1 MPLPAN
7 DRPSDRET
15 VPEALPAAPPAPWR
29 EIGKCLLNNT
39 VEPVLLIDASGR
51 IEACSPAAQRLL
63 GYQKTHLVGLDT
75 RALIPPEHR
84 DSFPGWIEKFTRTQQ
99 QPRSQQVLEI
109 EGWTSTGARIP
120 LDLTVIEL
128 MDAGRR
134 KFLTIL
140 RDASERKHMQEHLR
154 RERDLAERL
163 VDTAPTLVRV
173 LDLEGRLM
181 RANQMFALMTGLS
194 PADYEGKAWIDHFTT
209 PEDRDECR
217 AHFLALL
224 AGHQPAAPRIATL
237 VTSDGRRRR
246 IQWHSTLLRDRGDTI
261 GVLSIG
267 LDVTDAQRTEEML
280 VRSQKMEAVGRLT
293 GGIAHDFNNLLMG
306 VLGCCRMA
314 LERLDEQHSA
324 RPMIEEIA
332 RSAERSVQLTR
343 RLLIFSRREPA
354 SRCVVDV
361 LDIARAVCGI
371 ARQLIGEDISLSTRF
386 SCAQALVDGDPTQLE
401 QALMNLVIN
410 ARDAM
415 PDGGDVMIRVREDN
429 APAPLADAGN
439 VTIEVEDTGCGMT
452 PEVQQRMFEPFFTT
466 KPPGQGTGLGLP
478 TVFGIVSRMHGQ
490 IDVQSAPGLGTKF
503 RITLPRSK
511 HPKSMPLEAA
521 GDQRSSPPRARG
533 ETVLLVEDEAIVRLT
548 LQDSLRLLGYQVHI
562 AADAKEALAL
572 MQSGTRFD
580 LVLTDVVLPGMSGPE
595 MAQQIRTAKPSARI
609 VFMSAHDH
617 EHLVRSAKLRPDDI
631 SLEKP
636 FSLDV
641 LATKLREAFDSRRV
655 QGS

>member
-7 DRPSDRET
+7 ERPSDRDAGQ
-15 VPEALPAAPPAPWR
+15 EAQQAASSAPWR
-29 EIGKCLLNNT
+29 EIGRCLLNNP
-39 VEPVLLIDASGR
+39 VEPVLLIDSDGC
-51 IEACSPAAQRLL
+51 IEACSPAAQRLF
-63 GYQKTHLVGLDT
+63 GYRQTHLVGLNT
-75 RALIPPEHR
+75 RALMPPEYR
-84 DSFPGWIEKFTRTQQ
+84 EGFLSCVESFTRHRQ
-99 QPRSQQVLEI
+99 QPRAQQMLEI

-120 LDLTVIEL
+120 IDLTVMEL
-128 MDAGRR
+128 IDAGRR
-134 KFLTIL
+134 KYLAIL
-140 RDASERKHMQEHLR
+140 RDASERKHMQERLR
-154 RERDLAERL
+154 RERDLAER
-163 VDTAPTLVRV
+163 VIDTAPTIVRV

-181 RANQMFALMTGLS
+181 RANQMFAQMTGLS
-194 PADYEGKAWIDHFTT
+194 PADYEGKAWIDHFST
-209 PEDRDECR
+209 PEDRDDCR
-217 AHFLALL
+217 TYFLALL
-224 AGHQPAAPRIATL
+224 EGKQPTEPRVATL
-237 VTSDGRRRR
+237 VMSDGRRRR
-246 IQWHSTLLRDRGDTI
+246 IQWHSTLLRDRGENI

-280 VRSQKMEAVGRLT
+280 IRSQKMEAVGRLT

-306 VLGCCRMA
+306 VLGRCRMA
-314 LERLDEQHSA
+314 LERMDEQHTA

-332 RSAERSVQLTR
+332 RSAERSVHLTR

-361 LDIARAVCGI
+361 LDIVRSVCGI

-401 QALMNLVIN
+401 QAIMNLVIN

-415 PDGGDVMIRVREDN
+415 PSGGDVMIRVWEDIS
-429 APAPLADAGN
+429 PAPLADAGN
-439 VTIEVEDTGCGMT
+439 VTIEVEDSGCGMT

-466 KPPGQGTGLGLP
+466 KPPGEGTGLGLP

-503 RITLPRSK
+503 RITLPRSR
-511 HPKSMPLEAA
+511 HPKSKPL
-521 GDQRSSPPRARG
+521 DPSSHQRSTPAQARG

-548 LQDSLRLLGYQVHI
+548 LQDSLQLLGYQVHV
-562 AADAKEALAL
+562 AAEAKQAISL

-595 MAQQIRTAKPSARI
+595 LAQQLRAMTPSARI

-617 EHLVRSAKLRPDDI
+617 EHLVRCAKLRPDDI

-641 LATKLREAFDSRRV
+641 LAAKLREALDAGRR